1 MKQRIFQAGEQVQG
15 VYHGVPYTGTVAFG
29 RVHTLNQS
37 YKHYIDLHSPIVV
50 HGATRT
56 EIIVSI
62 WEPVE
67 SGNTIEPLI
76 GSDEV

>member
-1 MKQRIFQAGEQVQG
+1 MEQRIFQAGEKVQG
-15 VYHGVPYTGTVAFG
+15 MYHGVSYAGMVAFG
-29 RVHTLNQS
+29 RVHTMNQS
-37 YKHYIDLHSPIVV
+37 YKHYIDLSAPIVV

-67 SGNTIEPLI
+67 SGNTIEPLT
-76 GSDEV
+76 GSDIA